1 MSSDSPSVVEKVQW
15 TDEEL
20 DARVAQAIE
29 HHKRESAEVHSAEW
43 RSCCFTSDREAVKY
57 FLTYLLSMTILGFS
71 FYRLAT
77 TTDELPIWM
86 TVISGISGTYLPSPL
101 LNNKSPP

>member
-1 MSSDSPSVVEKVQW
+1 MSSDPHHSPVVEKTQW

-20 DARVAQAIE
+20 DARVAQALD
-29 HHKRESAEVHSAEW
+29 HHMSGTQAGVWK
-43 RSCCFTSDREAVKY
+43 SCCFSADRDAVKY

-71 FYRLAT
+71 FYRLVT
-77 TTDELPIWM
+77 TTDELAIWM

-101 LNNKSPP
+101 LSGKTPP